1 MTQAMM
7 TKRKRD
13 IRDAMLANEQVRELG
28 HTVAQFRE
36 IASDDQKEIVA
47 DLTSVADSL
56 NYELRDRIL
65 DLVRKNLGP
74 RQQANLMLVLRTA
87 GQLLE
92 AERAELQPRKDFL
105 GLRIAPSPKDA
116 ERLRDL
122 NYFEAFLRCLALDIL
137 RAMADFNFRQR
148 MAGTR

>member
-1 MTQAMM
+1 MPEAVM
-7 TKRKRD
+7 TKRKREKA
-13 IRDAMLANEQVRELG
+13 IRDAMFANERVCELG

-36 IASDDQKEIVA
+36 NASDDQKEIVA

-56 NYELRDRIL
+56 NFELRDRIL
-65 DLVRKNLGP
+65 DLVSKNLG
-74 RQQANLMLVLRTA
+74 RQQQANLMLVLRTA

-105 GLRIAPSPKDA
+105 GLRVAPNPKDA
-116 ERLRDL
+116 ERLRDV
-122 NYFEAFLRCLALDIL
+122 NYFETFLRCLARDIL

-148 MAGTR
+148 MAE